1 MAWTE
6 GPTTGNGE
14 ISNHTLTHT
23 PRDVISREDIK
34 RLFRKNKKEDINST
48 LSIIPLNVKR

>member
-23 PRDVISREDIK
+23 QRDVISREDIK